1 MPTTAREI
9 EDEVL
14 AQAAIAA
21 EPSKSANG
29 NGNGNGKNGSGG
41 TAAGLDPVG
50 FAGLSGGSEANGQ
63 PTDWSRSYH
72 GLSVQP
78 FDEKVSEILLAPV
91 DPMDIEMKPG
101 VFLLVFY
108 FLTLWYGVFRVRN
121 ADGELDLDVD

>member
-21 EPSKSANG
+21 EPSKAVNGSG
-29 NGNGNGKNGSGG
+29 NGNNGSGG
-41 TAAGLDPVG
+41 AAAAGLDPVG
-50 FAGLSGGSEANGQ
+50 SAGLTGGSESSGQ

-78 FDEKVSEILLAPV
+78 FEDKVSEVLLAPV

-101 VFLLVFY
+101 VFLPIYYSL
-108 FLTLWYGVFRVRN
+108 FLFSCVL
-121 ADGELDLDVD
+121 

>member
-21 EPSKSANG
+21 EPTKAGNGNVNG
-29 NGNGNGKNGSGG
+29 NGNNGSSA
-41 TAAGLDPVG
+41 TPAGLDSVG
-50 FAGLSGGSEANGQ
+50 FTGLGGGSESSGQ

-78 FDEKVSEILLAPV
+78 FEEKVADVLLAPV
-91 DPMDIEMKPG
+91 DPLDVEMKPG
-101 VFLLVFY
+101 ALLS
-108 FLTLWYGVFRVRN
+108 LSLRG
-121 ADGELDLDVD
+121 D

>member
-14 AQAAIAA
+14 AQAAIVA
-21 EPSKSANG
+21 EPSKAV
-29 NGNGNGKNGSGG
+29 NGNGNGKNGSGA

-50 FAGLSGGSEANGQ
+50 FAGLSGGSEATGQ

-78 FDEKVSEILLAPV
+78 FDEKVSDILLAPV

-101 VFLLVFY
+101 AFLLFPSLLFPLY
-108 FLTLWYGVFRVRN
+108 CWL
-121 ADGELDLDVD
+121 